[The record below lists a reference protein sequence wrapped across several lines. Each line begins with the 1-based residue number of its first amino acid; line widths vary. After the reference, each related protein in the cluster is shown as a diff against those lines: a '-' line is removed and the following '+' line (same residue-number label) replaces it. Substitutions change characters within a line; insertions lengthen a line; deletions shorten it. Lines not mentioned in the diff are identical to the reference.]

1 MTTHR
6 SPHGKHPRRHPPAA
20 DVPHSAPRASAE
32 TMTAVAASGDVAN
45 ALAYV
50 RAVRERT
57 DGARY
62 AEFLDAMQAFKRGT
76 CVDAMRDRVG
86 VNARARDRVR
96 ARTRDGT
103 DLDRASAGSR
113 PESWCDAS
121 GRASRDTTI
130 YWTAFE
136 HFSQRYRLARARG
149 RRRRRGRAIDA

>member
-1 MTTHR
+1 
-6 SPHGKHPRRHPPAA
+6 
-20 DVPHSAPRASAE
+20 
-32 TMTAVAASGDVAN
+32 MTAVAASGDVAN

-62 AEFLDAMQAFKRGT
+62 AELLDAMQAFKRGT

-86 VNARARDRVR
+86 ARDRARDRVGGR
-96 ARTRDGT
+96 ASDGT
-103 DLDRASAGSR
+103 DTGRARAGSR
-113 PESWCDAS
+113 PGSWCDAS

-136 HFSQRYRLARARG
+136 HFSQRYRLARARAG
-149 RRRRRGRAIDA
+149 EDEDDDA